1 VSRVVEWIG
10 HNVQTNMNTSV
21 RNIYKKETTGKDTTP
36 GDLLVEIIKWI
47 DDKLKRDSATTFK
60 AF

>member
-10 HNVQTNMNTSV
+10 HNVHTNMNTSV
-21 RNIYKKETTGKDTTP
+21 RNIYKKETAGTDTTP